1 MSRVDERGPAA
12 PEEEAATPEPARP
25 APPRPGPGPV
35 LEFVAVVVL
44 SITTLLTAWSAF
56 QASQWGGE
64 TSIAFSRASADRIE
78 AARAAALANARLTN
92 QIGLWTQW
100 VVAQGSGEPELADFL
115 VARFPEPLATAHGDW
130 LAAGGAAAGAPGSP
144 FEMPSYALPEQQV
157 AADLDAQASEAFDT
171 ALTDDQPGDDY
182 TVLTVLF
189 AAVLFFAAMSAR
201 VRAARS
207 QWVLLGTAVALGLV
221 GVCLLAAFPKLL

>member
-1 MSRVDERGPAA
+1 MSRVDERSPAA
-12 PEEEAATPEPARP
+12 PEETAARPDPPRP
-25 APPRPGPGPV
+25 APPRPGPV

-56 QASQWGGE
+56 QAGQWGGE

-78 AARAAALANARLTN
+78 AARAAALADARLTN

-100 VVAQGSGEPELADFL
+100 VVAQGSGEPELAEFL

-130 LAAGGAAAGAPGSP
+130 LAAGGTAAASP
-144 FEMPSYALPEQQV
+144 FDMPSYVLPEQQV
-157 AADLDAQASEAFDT
+157 AADLDARASAAFDT
-171 ALTDDQPGDDY
+171 ALTDDQRGDDY

-221 GVCLLAAFPKLL
+221 GVGLLAVFPKLL

>member
-1 MSRVDERGPAA
+1 MSRVDERSAGPAA
-12 PEEEAATPEPARP
+12 PEETTARP
-25 APPRPGPGPV
+25 RPVPSPV
-35 LEFVAVVVL
+35 LEFAAVVVL

-64 TSIAFSRASADRIE
+64 TSIAFSEASADRIE

-100 VVAQGSGEPELADFL
+100 VVAHGSGDEELAEFL
-115 VARFPEPLATAHGDW
+115 VARFPEPLATAHRDW
-130 LAAGGAAAGAPGSP
+130 VAAGGTAADAPGSP
-144 FEMPSYALPEQQV
+144 FELSSYVLPEHQ
-157 AADLDAQASEAFDT
+157 AAAALDAQASERFEA
-171 ALTDDQPGDDY
+171 ALTDDQRGDDY

-201 VRAARS
+201 VRAPRS
-207 QWVLLGTAVALGLV
+207 QWVLLGTGVAMALV
-221 GVCLLAAFPKLL
+221 GVVLLAVFPKLV